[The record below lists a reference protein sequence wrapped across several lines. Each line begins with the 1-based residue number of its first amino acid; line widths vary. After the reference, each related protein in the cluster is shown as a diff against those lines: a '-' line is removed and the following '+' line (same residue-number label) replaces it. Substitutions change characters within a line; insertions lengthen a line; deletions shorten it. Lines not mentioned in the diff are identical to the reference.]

1 MKLPRLVVLLP
12 LLVPACDSHEPGLTD
27 EPVEIVFEGRV
38 GGAPF
43 ACGETYD
50 GLGKDGASATPQDF
64 RFYVHDVRL
73 VTADGDEHPVTIE
86 DDGVHQGGGVALID
100 FEDGSGACANGT
112 PELHTTLKGVVA
124 AQPRHGGA
132 HGGGHE
138 FVGLRFKIG
147 VPQEQN
153 HTDLTQA
160 PAPLNDTTMSWSWNY
175 GHIFFTAWGVV
186 EADAPSTVGLHV
198 GSIGCE
204 GDAMAG
210 EIVACANSNRPEIVL
225 DGFDAATGKVAV
237 DWGAVFSGLTL
248 ATPAAECEDKDGKTT
263 CACHSFGPEALC
275 SSMFRPLGLDW
286 TSGDSTADQ
295 AIFRVQ

>member
-1 MKLPRLVVLLP
+1 MQVSRLVALLP
-12 LLVPACDSHEPGLTD
+12 LLIPACDSHEPGFTD

-38 GGAPF
+38 GGEPF
-43 ACGETYD
+43 ACGRSYS
-50 GLGKDGASATPQDF
+50 GLGKDGAAATPQDF

-73 VTADGDEHPVTIE
+73 VTVEGDEHPVTIE
-86 DDGVHQGGGVALID
+86 DDGVYQGGGVALID
-100 FEDGSGACANGT
+100 FEDGSGSCANGT

-124 AQPRHGGA
+124 AQPRHGG
-132 HGGGHE
+132 GGSHT

-147 VPQEQN
+147 VPEEVN

-186 EADAPSTVGLHV
+186 EADAPYTVGLHV

-210 EIVACANSNRPEIVL
+210 EIVACTNSNRPEIVL
-225 DGFDAATGKVAV
+225 DGFVAETGKVTV
-237 DWGAVFSGLTL
+237 DWGAVFSGLAL
-248 ATPAAECEDKDGKTT
+248 ATPSAECEEMEGETT

-275 SSMFRPLGLDW
+275 SSMFSPLGLDW
-286 TSGDSTADQ
+286 TNGDSTTNQ

>member
-1 MKLPRLVVLLP
+1 MQPTRRVALLP
-12 LLVPACDSHEPGLTD
+12 LLLPACESSEPGFTD

-38 GGAPF
+38 GGEPF
-43 ACGETYD
+43 ACGRSYS
-50 GLGKDGASATPQDF
+50 GLGTDDATATPQDF

-73 VTADGDEHPVTIE
+73 VTAEGEEHPVTIE
-86 DDGVHQGGGVALID
+86 DDGVFQGGGVALID
-100 FEDGSGACANGT
+100 FEDGTGSCANGT
-112 PELHTTLKGVVA
+112 PELNTTIKGVVA
-124 AQPRHGGA
+124 AQPRHGGGA
-132 HGGGHE
+132 HD
-138 FVGLRFKIG
+138 FVALRFKIG
-147 VPQEQN
+147 VPEELN

-186 EADAPSTVGLHV
+186 EGDAPSTVGLHV

-210 EIVACANSNRPEIVL
+210 EIVSCANSNRPEIVL
-225 DGFDAATGKVAV
+225 DGFVAGTGKVSV
-237 DWGAVFSGLTL
+237 DWGAVFGDLTL
-248 ATPAAECEDKDGKTT
+248 ATPSTECEEMDGKTV

-275 SSMFRPLGLDW
+275 SSMFGPLGLDW
-286 TSGDSTADQ
+286 TNGDSTASQ